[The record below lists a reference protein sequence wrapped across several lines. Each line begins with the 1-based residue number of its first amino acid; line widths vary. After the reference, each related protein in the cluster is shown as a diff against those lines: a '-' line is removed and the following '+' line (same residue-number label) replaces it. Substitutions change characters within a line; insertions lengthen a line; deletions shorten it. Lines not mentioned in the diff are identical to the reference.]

1 MIRANFHN
9 DGLILWGVYVTCRT
23 AAGKIQVKRADFFVC
38 LQKRSTI
45 LKENYFPHQLPG
57 FWVGWKVEVGTSLEP
72 EICKCI
78 VIWLSNF
85 AKVYIDVMQM
95 ITLSV
100 VKSSFSFCWAAA
112 THGNKTGFAE
122 EKTFIFWGMGKGK
135 WQILQVFLWFIFSRI
150 RLRVGHGWAT
160 SLSLFTFMHWRR
172 KWQPTP
178 VLLPGESQGWG
189 SLVGFHL
196 WDRRVGHD
204 WSDLAAAATDY
215 LLMGSEVHRGFI
227 AIVHNVCFVNIN
239 FWDPSI

>member
-1 MIRANFHN
+1 MRHICNLQDSSRKNTSQKSRFFCLFTKKVNNLEGKLLSSSVARF
-9 DGLILWGVYVTCRT
+9 LSGVKGGSGHFPGAR
-23 AAGKIQVKRADFFVC
+23 D
-38 LQKRSTI
+38 LQM
-45 LKENYFPHQLPG
+45 H
-57 FWVGWKVEVGTSLEP
+57 
-72 EICKCI
+72 

-122 EKTFIFWGMGKGK
+122 EKTFLFWGMGKGK

-150 RLRVGHGWAT
+150 RLRVGHCWAT

-215 LLMGSEVHRGFI
+215 LLMGSEVHRGLI
-227 AIVHNVCFVNIN
+227 AIVHDVCFVNIN